1 MGIVGLLKDDM
12 LQVHAALT
20 FNLRRLRLHVAY
32 LLEGAGG
39 CNII

>member
-12 LQVHAALT
+12 LQVHAAST

-32 LLEGAGG
+32 LHGG
-39 CNII
+39 SRRL